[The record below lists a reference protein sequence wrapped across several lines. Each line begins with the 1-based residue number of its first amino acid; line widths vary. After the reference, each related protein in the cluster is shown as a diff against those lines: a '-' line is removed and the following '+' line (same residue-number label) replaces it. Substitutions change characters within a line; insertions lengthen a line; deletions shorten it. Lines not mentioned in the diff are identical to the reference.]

1 METMV
6 KNEMKYRDTKIMGDY
21 VRRIIKSREQRG
33 LDKILSTYT
42 QEKINKRNLQK
53 RAEKERPNDQI
64 QIEEERKGELVEV
77 GTTRRRAVSF
87 TQNRVQPSGSTCHV
101 CKTMDA
107 INYCV
112 ICKHIMCVRD
122 TVYCNKIQFCKVC
135 NYNPENEQCIRAMVM
150 NHKKTHCLKKLTPSL
165 IYILSFEWLRKNKKK

>member
-1 METMV
+1 MS
-6 KNEMKYRDTKIMGDY
+6 KNEMKYIDTKNMGDY
-21 VRRIIKSREQRG
+21 VRRIVKSREQRG
-33 LDKILSTYT
+33 LDKILSTNT
-42 QEKINKRNLQK
+42 PEKFNKRNLQK

-77 GTTRRRAVSF
+77 GTTRMTAVSF

-135 NYNPENEQCIRAMVM
+135 HYNPENEQCIRAMVM
-150 NHKKTHCLKKLTPSL
+150 NKKKMRCLIKLTPSL
-165 IYILSFEWLRKNKKK
+165 LYILSFEWLYKKKNK